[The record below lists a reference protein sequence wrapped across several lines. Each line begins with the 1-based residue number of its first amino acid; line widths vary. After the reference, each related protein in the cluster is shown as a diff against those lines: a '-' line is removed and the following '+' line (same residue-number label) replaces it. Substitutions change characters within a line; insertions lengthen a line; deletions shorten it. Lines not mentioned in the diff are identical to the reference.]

1 MYDNDYP
8 SVDKL
13 HISMPD
19 SSAAEHSSNGKV
31 TGSIPVP
38 ATNFTI
44 TSLWTNHVN
53 TILTSRAELGRRCL
67 ITHPHQCV
75 VYRGRYYQDWC
86 SNTRRFRTCCETQ
99 AEQNGRL
106 YMHGSNYSQIRI
118 LTVRRVRF
126 LHRPRTTRGRYTGQ
140 EQTFLS

>member
-1 MYDNDYP
+1 
-8 SVDKL
+8 
-13 HISMPD
+13 MPD

-86 SNTRRFRTCCETQ
+86 SNTRRFRPCCETQ
-99 AEQNGRL
+99 AEQTGG
-106 YMHGSNYSQIRI
+106 YISMAAI
-118 LTVRRVRF
+118 TVKSGF
-126 LHRPRTTRGRYTGQ
+126 
-140 EQTFLS
+140 